1 MDQQPTQSDL
11 IAGLR
16 RSATIIQS
24 LKQEIAGYHEPI
36 AIIGMGCRFPG
47 AANPA
52 ALWQLLCDGVD
63 AIGEVP
69 SNRWPLETLYTDTL
83 TPGKMTTRWGGFLSE
98 IDQFDPLFFGIS
110 PLEATYIDPQQR
122 LLLETSWEALQK
134 QQSPVFIAVRRRAPR
149 IITGP
154 APSPNP

>member
-1 MDQQPTQSDL
+1 MDQQPTPTEL
-11 IAGLR
+11 IAGLK
-16 RSATIIQS
+16 RSATIIQT
-24 LKQEIAGYHEPI
+24 LKQELAGYHEPI

-83 TPGKMTTRWGGFLSE
+83 APGKMTTRWGGFLIE

-110 PLEATYIDPQQR
+110 PLEAPYIDPQQR
-122 LLLETSWEALQK
+122 LLLETSWEALERAGLAPD
-134 QQSPVFIAVRRRAPR
+134 SLAGSAIGVFIG
-149 IITGP
+149 ICTTD
-154 APSPNP
+154 